1 MKIKVCG
8 LTKVDQV
15 KLLHELGV
23 DYFGFIFYPNS
34 PRYALNYLTLNEIK
48 SLQDIY
54 KIGVFVNEKL
64 EDVVR
69 VAQEAQLNAIQLHG
83 EESNSYLREVSNKL
97 SKSVH
102 IIKVIRI
109 GNQSV
114 TELQKSLEDLPEEV
128 NFILFDTDSKQ
139 YGGTGESFS
148 WKLLDQLNIQKP
160 YFLSGGISLE
170 NIHQVSQLRNQPYAV
185 DVNSKFEV
193 SPGAKD
199 INLIKKLFHHIKN

>member
-8 LTKVDQV
+8 LAKVDQV

-23 DYFGFIFYPNS
+23 DYFGLIFYPNS

-69 VAQEAQLNAIQLHG
+69 VAQEAQLNAIQFHG

-148 WKLLDQLNIQKP
+148 WKLLDQLNIRKP

-170 NIHQVSQLRNQPYAV
+170 NIHQVSQLRNQPYAI
-185 DVNSKFEV
+185 DINSKFEV
-193 SPGAKD
+193 SPGVKD
-199 INLIKKLFHHIKN
+199 INSVNKLLHHIKN